1 MRAAETTVESRD
13 VTGAVEPG
21 AATIPPWVYLLSATI
36 FVITTAEFMVAGLM
50 PSLATAFAVS
60 VGEIG
65 NLIALFALGMTFGG
79 PLVIALLLRLGV
91 SNKDALLWLLGVF
104 LTGSTLAAMAP
115 SYAVMALARTL
126 QGVTSAACFGI
137 GLTLCAESVR
147 ADLRGRA
154 ASLVLAGLMIAP
166 VVGVPAAA
174 LINDLF
180 GWRSSFWLI
189 VGLTALCIA
198 IVGPTIP
205 RPARGTQVD
214 LASGL
219 AELRNTRLWA
229 AYATSGL
236 IIGATFAAFSYVT
249 AIFTAVTGLAPRLIP
264 IVLAAYGVATVIGNL
279 IVGRLA
285 DRHTIPV
292 LAIGLV
298 VLAAALASFA
308 AVPTDAAVSVAAF
321 LVIGL
326 TGVSLNPAMVARVMR
341 VAHPGPLVN
350 SLHTSVIT
358 GGLAFG
364 TWLGGLAID
373 RGYGLAAPL
382 WIGAGLAVLGLL
394 SLAPRRARDLTA

>member
-1 MRAAETTVESRD
+1 MRTAETRIEAPTISGED
-13 VTGAVEPG
+13 C
-21 AATIPPWVYLLSATI
+21 AATVPPWVYLLSATI

-50 PSLATAFAVS
+50 PSLASAYAVS

-65 NLIALFALGMTFGG
+65 NLIALFALGMTLGG

-104 LTGSTLAAMAP
+104 LIGSTLAALAP
-115 SYAVMALARTL
+115 SYGVMAVARTL

-154 ASLVLAGLMIAP
+154 ASLVLAGLMISP

-174 LINDLF
+174 LVNDLF
-180 GWRSSFWLI
+180 GWRTSFWL
-189 VGLTALCIA
+189 VVLLTTLCIA
-198 IVGPTIP
+198 VVVPTIP
-205 RPARGTQVD
+205 RSASGMQVD
-214 LASGL
+214 LTSGL
-219 AELRNTRLWA
+219 ADLRNGRLWA

-236 IIGATFAAFSYVT
+236 IIGATFSAFSYVT
-249 AIFTAVTGLAPRLIP
+249 AIFTEVTGLAPKLIP
-264 IVLAAYGVATVIGNL
+264 IVLSAYGVATVIGNL
-279 IVGRLA
+279 VAGRLA
-285 DRHTIPV
+285 DRFTIPV
-292 LAIGLV
+292 LAGGLL

-308 AVPTDAAVSVAAF
+308 ASPTNAVVGVGAF

-358 GGLAFG
+358 AGLAFG
-364 TWLGGLAID
+364 TWLGGVAID
-373 RGYGLAAPL
+373 RGHGLAAPL

-394 SLAPRRARDLTA
+394 SLAPRRARDLS

>member
-1 MRAAETTVESRD
+1 MRAAETGIGAPTVSGE
-13 VTGAVEPG
+13 AG
-21 AATIPPWVYLLSATI
+21 AATVPPWVYLLSGTI

-50 PSLATAFAVS
+50 PSLASAYSVS

-65 NLIALFALGMTFGG
+65 NLIALFALGMTLGG

-104 LTGSTLAAMAP
+104 LIGSTLAALAP

-154 ASLVLAGLMIAP
+154 ASLVLAGLMISP

-180 GWRSSFWLI
+180 GWRTSFWL
-189 VGLTALCIA
+189 VVLLTALCIA
-198 IVGPTIP
+198 VVGPTIP
-205 RPARGTQVD
+205 RSASGMQVD
-214 LASGL
+214 LTSGL
-219 AELRNTRLWA
+219 ADLRNGRLWA

-236 IIGATFAAFSYVT
+236 IIGATFSAFSYVT
-249 AIFTAVTGLAPRLIP
+249 AIFTEVTGLASKLIP

-279 IVGRLA
+279 VAGRLA
-285 DRHTIPV
+285 DRFTIPV
-292 LAIGLV
+292 LAGGLL

-308 AVPTDAAVSVAAF
+308 AFPTNAVVGVGAF

-358 GGLAFG
+358 AGLAFG
-364 TWLGGLAID
+364 TWLGGVAID
-373 RGYGLAAPL
+373 RGHGLAAPL
-382 WIGAGLAVLGLL
+382 WIGVGLAVLGLL
-394 SLAPRRARDLTA
+394 SLAPRRARDLT

>member
-21 AATIPPWVYLLSATI
+21 AATVPPWVYLLSATI

-65 NLIALFALGMTFGG
+65 NLIALFALGMTLGG

-91 SNKDALLWLLGVF
+91 PNKHALLWLLAVF
-104 LTGSTLAAMAP
+104 LIGSTLAALAP

-126 QGVTSAACFGI
+126 QGITSAACFGI

-154 ASLVLAGLMIAP
+154 ASLVLAGLTISP
-166 VVGVPAAA
+166 IVGVPAAV

-180 GWRSSFWLI
+180 GWRTSFWLV
-189 VGLTALCIA
+189 VGLTALCLA
-198 IVGPTIP
+198 VVGSTIP
-205 RPARGTQVD
+205 RPNRSTQVD

-219 AELRNTRLWA
+219 AGLNNRRLWA

-249 AIFTAVTGLAPRLIP
+249 AIFTEVTGLAPRLIP
-264 IVLAAYGVATVIGNL
+264 IVLAAYGLATVIGNL
-279 IVGRLA
+279 VIGRLA

-298 VLAAALASFA
+298 ILGAALASFA
-308 AVPTDAAVSVAAF
+308 AFPTDAVVSVAAF

-350 SLHTSVIT
+350 SLHASAIT
-358 GGLAFG
+358 AGLAFG

-382 WIGAGLAVLGLL
+382 WIGAGLAGLGLL